1 MSDLSP
7 ELALVATCCRW
18 PPSPARDA
26 AVRAAAAGPIDWSL
40 FERVVA
46 RHRVT
51 SLVCDSLRDAGVQ
64 AAPDVAERLAARS
77 RSTTFKTLGM
87 MAETVRVQK
96 AFDEAGLPAIVLKG
110 ATLAVLAYD
119 SPAIKESW
127 DIDLLVSPR
136 DTLAGRDLLE
146 RLGYVMIIPS
156 GFSDAKFLRHVEH
169 CKEAVLAHPRLGT
182 AIELHWRLVDNTCI
196 LKALDLQA
204 TQTVSIGGA
213 GVRTLADGGLYAYLC
228 VHGCNH
234 GWSRLK
240 WLADVGAFLTRR
252 SPDGM
257 ARLHQQAVTLGA
269 GRASATAILLCHE
282 FLGLEIEPEILA
294 QLRAD
299 RMTGLLL
306 ASARASI
313 GYGSGTR
320 EITPYSRPW
329 ALNWI
334 AKFQVMDS
342 LRYTLNEARLNW
354 VGEYDRVHMPLPRG
368 LGFLYHLLRLPLW
381 ASRFI
386 GQKLRRADAA

>member
-1 MSDLSP
+1 MSRLSP

-26 AVRAAAAGPIDWSL
+26 AVRAAAAGLIDWSR

-46 RHRVT
+46 RHRVA
-51 SLVCDSLRDAGVQ
+51 SLACDSLRGAGVQ
-64 AAPDVAERLAARS
+64 PAADVAERLAARS

-87 MAETVRVQK
+87 TAETVRLQK
-96 AFDEAGLPAIVLKG
+96 AFDAAGLPVLVLKG

-119 SPAIKESW
+119 AAAIKESW
-127 DIDLLVSPR
+127 DIDLLVAPG

-146 RLGYVMIIPS
+146 RLGYVMITPS
-156 GFSDAKFLRHVEH
+156 GFSDAKFLRHVEY

-182 AIELHWRLVDNTCI
+182 AVELHWRLVDNACI
-196 LKALDLQA
+196 LRPLDLGA

-213 GVRTLADGGLYAYLC
+213 VVKTLADGGLYAYLC

-252 SPDGM
+252 GPDGM
-257 ARLHQQAVTLGA
+257 AQLHQEAVALGA

-282 FLGLEIEPEILA
+282 FLGLAVEPEVLA
-294 QLRAD
+294 RLRAD

-313 GYGSGTR
+313 GHGAGAR

-368 LGFLYHLLRLPLW
+368 FGFLYHLLRLPLW
-381 ASRFI
+381 AGRFV
-386 GQKLRRADAA
+386 GQKLRRARAA